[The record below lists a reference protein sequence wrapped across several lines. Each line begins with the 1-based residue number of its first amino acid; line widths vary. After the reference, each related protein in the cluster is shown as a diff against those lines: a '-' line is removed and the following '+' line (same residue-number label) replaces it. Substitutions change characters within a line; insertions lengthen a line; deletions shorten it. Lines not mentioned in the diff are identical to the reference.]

1 MDIAVKALQ
10 ATYGTIF
17 SYGSIAN
24 VICKLFLIQFNLI
37 DQIKQKTIFCLG
49 KDVASGSTADWTYD
63 AEKILYS
70 YALELRD
77 TGLYGIPHCFLFLT
91 KKKSCSQIVFLGF
104 ELPPRLIAPTATETF
119 NGLKA
124 MAIEISKKL

>member
-1 MDIAVKALQ
+1 M
-10 ATYGTIF
+10 
-17 SYGSIAN
+17 
-24 VICKLFLIQFNLI
+24 
-37 DQIKQKTIFCLG
+37 IFCLG

-91 KKKSCSQIVFLGF
+91 KKNHVHNLFS
-104 ELPPRLIAPTATETF
+104 
-119 NGLKA
+119 
-124 MAIEISKKL
+124 